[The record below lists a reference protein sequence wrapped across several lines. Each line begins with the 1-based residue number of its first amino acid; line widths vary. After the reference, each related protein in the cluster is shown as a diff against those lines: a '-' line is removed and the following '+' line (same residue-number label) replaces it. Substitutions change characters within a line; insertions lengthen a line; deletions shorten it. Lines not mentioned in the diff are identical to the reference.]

1 MNLKF
6 MFEVTYVEL
15 NFKSLFD
22 SIDVSIFFYIDMIWS
37 IVCDLFDEINEIIEK
52 N

>member
-22 SIDVSIFFYIDMIWS
+22 SIDVSIFFYIDMI
-37 IVCDLFDEINEIIEK
+37 
-52 N
+52 